1 MFPQPPTLESEE
13 TVASILSEAFE
24 SNSTGVAIDW
34 EHEDQITYEQLHDK
48 VQRLARRLRPQAPPG
63 TPVVVCLP
71 RSVAQI
77 VSIATI
83 QWLGAVYVP
92 LDPTIPQS
100 RLQGLLKRLQKPVI
114 LANQD
119 FLQRY
124 PNPQSIDG
132 TYLNVEQCL
141 ADDEEHAVEQSSPI
155 AIREPD
161 DLAIILFTSGSTG
174 EPKGVKLSNRNI
186 IEPIRYLSCQQDITT
201 RSRILQFAG
210 PAFDVHMLDIFCG
223 LFNAA
228 TLCLVTK
235 DKLLSQLA
243 FWINKMEASMI
254 HLTPSMLS
262 MLRPVDVPGI
272 RYMLSSGEAITQE
285 IIDTWASSA
294 VLLNLYGPCEASSI
308 VGSRLLPGDSA
319 SIIGKATPF
328 SNIIALQ
335 EDGQPAGPGESGE
348 IYCTGKTIFL
358 GYLGDESMT
367 RSKFRAQGPGL
378 PDLFGTG
385 DVGLVTEDGYLK
397 LLGRI
402 DTQVKINGQRVELQ
416 EIDHALTTIAAKAVT
431 RWRKDPGGQIR
442 LHSFATESSAFCYP
456 SDPCELRTDGQK
468 LIERLSGVCR
478 ATLPSYMV
486 PEIILVSAIP
496 LNASEKIDQ
505 KRLDLLLE
513 SHLQSASGILE
524 LDATAGNTATEQIV
538 ATMISEQLNRP
549 VRSAQSNL
557 LSMGLSSLDA
567 MAVLKQ
573 IHFEFAV
580 SLSLH
585 NFLQGPTVKQVAKMI
600 DEQAETRTADLSTQL
615 PKEDISIPNEEAIT
629 SPSQDRIFAA
639 DRLLANSA
647 YNCNFVLRLPSMDL
661 DVERL
666 RRAIF
671 HVYARHDVLHSTY
684 HDADSDGKEASP
696 NALPLV
702 RQRVWPVADLP
713 LQWTVVGPKDWEIVG
728 VQHKKSL
735 LESCMDRIATEAEIL
750 FNLSQESALRV
761 TVYELGSQQWIVHF
775 NVHHIAMDEWSFHIL
790 TREIEEFYSSE
801 QSFDAQSSPAA
812 VQYHEFAKWQ
822 RSTSLQHEYN
832 NHLQWWEK
840 RIGDELASLRP
851 EDLGPLP
858 PHVPSLPVEE
868 RDKSQ
873 LITQDLDS
881 DLFRSFQEQICAGST
896 AFVGWLALFQ
906 LLMARVSRKNEFLL
920 AVPATERGVSARF
933 IDVVGFCLNTVLIP
947 STVAPTDTFKTLL
960 ARTQETFLSCISHS
974 VPYEDVVANL
984 AAKRQTGRSSLQL
997 SVMFVLHDLRT
1008 TPGKAFDASSFLE
1021 TADYIQLPTKGAD
1034 FPLIVH
1040 IDPNYSPPRLIL
1052 QHRFDAFRASFVQTL
1067 GRGFAS
1073 LLQDVVH
1080 SGLEAPLMQ
1089 MNLISPRDARIL
1101 DSWAVAPK
1109 IPEHIRRAWL
1119 EKDGLTLVDLFHEVV
1134 ERYPG
1139 LLAVEGLTGEK
1150 FTYEQLYA
1158 RSAMLSRF
1166 LTRRY
1171 DISGQVVVIAMDKSP
1186 ALVITVLAV
1195 LLSGAAFLMIDP
1207 THKSILNAS
1216 KVSVSNASLM
1226 ITDSESYSAVN
1237 QIPRPAD
1244 TSILR
1249 FDETRWANEPATTIQ
1264 SSIPVSSGAWFCFTS
1279 GSTGNPKCFSIP
1291 HRAAAACLMSLIDYF
1306 QHGPGTRM
1314 PLLSNVVF
1322 DVSISSMLSPLLS
1335 GGTLCLAPSE
1345 SFVTDL
1351 ETTLR
1356 ALAITHMEAT
1366 PSVVATL
1373 SGPCALP
1380 SLQSLSLGGEPPV
1393 RDVTKMWMD
1402 KVDVYNIYCPAEC
1415 TIIGFIHR
1423 FKPSDDPEGMMRNI
1437 GRRTSPVR
1445 SMILDANKCPVLP
1458 GAVGYLH
1465 IGSYMDGKLGQLST
1479 GYLAPQ
1485 SANAKF
1491 SQDSRAGRIY
1501 NSGDLAYYDEEGNVH
1516 LIGRED
1522 DQVKLHGIR
1531 FDLSDVEATADAFL
1545 PPGGKCIAVIAGQP
1559 DKTLVAFVHHP
1570 SCASETKS
1578 THWALKLS
1586 PDTTPF
1592 LLDLRYQLETRL
1604 HDVMIPRYWIPISWI
1619 PQGNTGKVDRKL
1631 LQRWFEETAASD
1643 LDAVRSYATLANR
1656 SDPDDQI
1663 WEAELKAFDSHAI
1676 GMALRSAW
1684 QQTLG
1689 LADNRVSL
1697 HESFFHSGGDSI
1709 SAIRFCSRVRAKGI
1723 QGCTVGQLYRT
1734 SSLSA
1739 LLTALE
1745 SVQEQ
1750 STEPESTGTVPQDHF
1765 AGYGLLASRDQ
1776 SEGLKRDIQQ
1786 AIANTPWQET
1796 RMESVWPIRE
1806 IQRAMLLQSSSQ
1818 NGRYVVQVMLT
1829 LTGTLDF
1836 QRLRTAWQILQEA
1849 HPSLRTTFIPVYR
1862 ADTVEYFALIL
1873 KPLTDYSHF
1882 HPQVL
1887 DLPSGNQFE
1896 EWLEADRHRG
1906 FAFGDLFH
1914 RLTVFQSSPETHHLV
1929 LTIHH
1934 AINDGWSLGI
1944 MWKDLSE
1951 AYGMGSLSA
1960 RPSPAQ
1966 FLAMD
1971 LARDA
1976 GSSLDYW
1983 ISYLDG
1989 FEPFE
1994 VRPQALQS
2002 LQAAGEAAMNTKR
2015 LIVSI
2020 TPEQISDCA
2029 QAHRVTGATILEA
2042 VTAIFLARVT
2052 GRSDLAFGI
2061 TTSGRNA
2068 AVEGIDEM
2076 VGLFINTLPVR
2087 LNLDQHATLSSL
2099 LQHLAQDFASAIPH
2113 EHVALSQIVAKT
2125 PGSKSPFD
2133 TVLVYENFD
2142 TNHEQQFDETL
2153 ALSEIDGREFSEFP
2167 FMIIVEHTSQGT
2179 QIVFKWTNNL
2189 LQVEEAEAWLS
2200 QFASLLSEVV
2210 QLPDGEQKLK
2220 RFGRGTD
2227 YREFEQVK
2235 TLYNAHRNYIRE
2247 NPTED
2252 TTLTALFTKSVAQ
2265 HREKI
2270 ALQSG
2275 TESLSFRELDERSNE
2290 VACGLLRANVCPG
2303 DVVPLVFS
2311 RCPDMIV
2318 AMLGV
2323 LKAGAAYCPLD
2334 PKAPSLRLQRLI
2346 SKVQGRIVVLQRD
2359 ILSPE
2364 TVQSIR
2370 AMGLQVACIDTL
2382 TNKGAASTDSTAL
2395 PGVSP
2400 DDRCYVLFT
2409 SGTTGEPKGCILSHR
2424 AVSNAVR
2431 ETARIYNTGIG
2442 TRMLLFA
2449 NYIFDASVI
2458 DIYGCLSS
2466 GAKLCFASEDDLRS
2480 DLNEVVARF
2489 SITSLHLTPSVLRF
2503 LDPDRCTTLQTLV
2516 SGGEKLPTSLRNTW
2530 AARLRLF
2537 DGYGPT
2543 EAAVQVSA
2551 TPIVDPHDS
2560 PTIQQIIPGNFV
2572 LLLDQHGLVPRVGQ
2586 VGEICIGGKQLF
2598 DGYIGEADL
2607 TARAITTMPG
2617 LDENLSLYRT
2627 GDLGLYTADM
2637 EIHIIGRKDSQVKIS
2652 GQRIEVQEVENI
2664 LVTAPGVLSAGVA
2677 VWRNQLIAVV
2687 QQKEW
2692 TEEVALSD
2700 ATWQS
2705 FCEARLPAQLI
2716 PTHFLQGTVP
2726 LNTSQKV
2733 DRKQLAQVVAS
2744 KMQDVSTA
2752 GCSSEQEAQTG
2763 AEAYILKVISDL
2775 LGTQVIDAE
2784 ASFASIGLSSL
2795 PLMELRAI
2803 VSHHFSRELSFS
2815 ELNSAGNAR
2824 RLAARLDSASP
2835 ITPSSESA
2843 PLHLVNDQV
2852 EALSTQRRMWLAQQR
2867 LQDETYNVCSLLT
2880 LKDASASRMAEA
2892 IRYVVHHIDAFRLTF
2907 TWNSHTN
2914 CLQQALKS
2922 ELTVPVE
2929 LVAMK
2934 DLTEIQEASRQY
2946 AQRCWDLEN
2955 GPMAQFVVFDR
2966 GAEGIAIFYN
2976 IHHILVDEWT
2986 TQQMLE
2992 TILDVYF
2999 NRSSGLKYGSTVEY
3013 AGLASQYGPGSSLYD
3028 KTMAG
3033 LLKHLDDV
3041 PSFDTS
3047 NWPTPPAGQATR
3059 ESANIRHFVPSSE
3072 FEQFKRT
3079 CSGAG
3084 ISWFSALL
3092 GLFQLLLHRYTST
3105 QELGVLIP
3113 VSMRG
3118 ALASSGDVFGNM
3130 VNTALLRSVREGEK
3144 TLRQFLEQT
3153 AASVN
3158 FAMDTVVVP
3167 FEDVLAQLKTTV
3179 SEHSVI
3185 FVAQEQ
3191 GASVASKQIVD
3202 ITRETFHARPV
3213 AFDLQL
3219 TLTSTKE
3226 GIVLD
3231 FQYDRSKFEASYMH
3245 EIAMGYAQLLQ
3256 CAFSLCDTP
3265 VKHIDLC
3272 TPEQRQMM
3280 EAFANFPTV
3289 KPPCRDALL
3298 HELFEET
3305 ATRQPGSIA
3314 VDHWDGE
3321 QHTLTTYQELDAKA
3335 ATLARLLQAEYGVR
3349 VGDIVPVFVDQ
3360 GTIYVIS
3367 VLAVLKTGA
3376 TFTPMAQDGTWPAN
3390 RVTGIVTECS
3400 SKVVIADIETPENL
3414 PCPTLQIHSVD
3425 FSGKGET
3432 APIVCEATPDTISYI
3447 LWTSGT
3453 TGAPKG
3459 VMIPHSSAV
3468 TYFREAAACL
3478 YQGTAADRTF
3488 QFASPVF
3495 DASMEDL
3502 FHTFVEGGTLCTAP
3516 RQLLLSDLHNVFRA
3530 LHPTVA
3536 DLTPTVI
3543 SLLEPFLGSFRVLV
3557 TAGEPQNEK
3566 VRADWTKSSTRL
3578 INACGPAENTVI
3590 SYFGPVTPTS
3600 NIRSIGRPVASVV
3613 TLILDAFG
3621 KVCPRHALGTLWL
3634 GGSQLFTA
3642 YLNQPELTA
3651 RVFIN
3656 HPRYGR
3662 LYNSGDVAYYDSE
3675 GQIIHCGRGDDQ
3687 VKIRGQ
3693 RLELS
3698 GINSMIEECDFVRRA
3713 LVMKDKEKL
3722 IAFVVWADEPE
3733 RPVTELLAET
3743 LNPDE
3748 HSKLKALRESM
3759 KAKASSA
3766 MIPSIWIQVNKVPLR
3781 QSGKADHKL
3790 LRSLITHQET
3800 SEDESGKP
3808 PVTPVEH
3815 VLHDACCRTLGLR
3828 AVGMERNVFEL
3839 GMDSFLVMR
3848 FLSETRKHLPKCRLT
3863 LRHVAEA
3870 PTLEG
3875 LAAGIEV
3882 PDVDHQALVCLELPA
3897 VSRFDRES
3905 TALVPAS
3912 SVQTRFYWAQAL
3924 LADATYNVPSLYKLD
3939 GLLPGRVESVMASI
3953 LNEHAIFR
3961 TTFVSDGDALRQK
3974 LHTTSQVEVR
3984 QCDLASLDGNDA
3996 THAMRDM
4003 CIKDA
4008 ATVFDLKKGPLGR
4021 VILFLL
4027 PGESSFLFLNF
4038 HHIIIDEQSMRQLVH
4053 EVARR
4058 AGQIEATP
4066 VVTPTG
4072 GPQYADFAEQEQ
4084 KLLQNPDMQAESK
4097 SFWQE
4102 YLSNFTPVNIPP
4114 FHLGSGKPQ
4123 RAMCHYDFTLPQDSL
4138 SWVRKQGLT
4147 NFSAFLS
4154 LYMILLHRV
4163 WNLADATVT
4172 IPASQRADQGSTEM
4186 YGCFINTVPVRA
4198 QLSGNRRLGP
4208 FLKSMSRDL
4217 FRVLHKSYLP
4227 YDQILDAAKI
4237 GTDNLPLMF
4246 IYHEASKDVCD
4257 GLVDAHHL
4265 LRETN
4270 SETSGQ
4276 SKFPVTFSMTL
4287 GEQKEVWNVTLNVE
4301 YDMSMIQRKSVDQL
4315 CEHFASLLRA
4325 VSQSADDISIGH
4337 LDILTPQEKELVQ
4350 IQQRNISAVHREKLA
4365 PRFVHQ
4371 LVRDQ
4376 AAQFPDQ
4383 IACDFEGKETVT
4395 YRELWNKV
4403 EHISAGLIS
4412 FRQGVDNKVGIFMD
4426 AGIDRIA
4433 SILAVL
4439 NCGMAWVPLE
4449 VSLPVARL
4457 VTIVEDCQ
4465 PQVILTTQTLGS
4477 DHNTV
4482 LQELHNATAH
4492 QVPLYRLPSAAPTTE
4507 APTVVVADHL
4517 QQSDLAYILYTSG
4530 STGKPKGVQVEHLPL
4545 LNAILAF
4552 RSLYECGR
4560 DSRFLQFVPWT
4571 FDISIMDVF
4580 ASLTTGATLCL
4591 GGKDFLLSNFNSIF
4605 SRMQITHILA
4615 SPTMMSLL
4623 TPEEAPTLK
4632 VLSSGAEA
4640 MTAKV
4645 RDVWADRV
4653 TVFNAFGPTEACIYN
4668 LVSRVRRDLE
4678 PNNIGMPTPGNTA
4691 FIVNEELGLC
4701 PVGTI
4706 GQLAIGGVQLSRGYL
4721 NRPEANRAFVNH
4733 PLLGRIY
4740 LTGDY
4745 AIRNHDQSITYLG
4758 RMDTQT
4764 KIHGQRV
4771 ELEEISNTALAHPA
4785 MHNTLAMVVDRAS
4798 TSHLALIFEPSGR
4811 GGSTVRQT
4819 EMQALDARD
4828 FQGIISEVHSNLL
4841 SILPHY
4847 AVPSLFIPISFMAM
4861 NANQKTDRKRAAA
4874 LVADLSDTQLLSY
4887 SVEAQEKAANLP
4899 LETEQEFLI
4908 ADTMRQVLKVR
4919 EIFANSNFFAMGGT
4933 SISAIRL
4940 CSILRRSGFTLIVNH
4955 VYAHPTVAELA
4966 ANVRYKSPVT
4976 MASDNKLASWGN
4988 IHPIPI
4994 MDWFI
4999 DQQKINPN
5007 WNNQAHL
5014 LRMAR
5019 SVTFTDTEQAWQ
5031 RITEIHPSL
5040 RIRCSS
5046 STRAPPRLY
5055 IPIQSSSRDY
5065 AIIRRAVP
5073 SEKAME
5079 LMIPQVQA
5087 SLDITKGPVSA
5098 LAWIETPSTTYCL
5111 IVIHHLAIDIVSW
5124 QIIFDD
5130 LEQIL
5135 AGESVLPEGSSFRR
5149 WSLQVRERQKS
5160 ALPRGLDT
5168 TANCSGS
5175 EQHENHRIVPAF
5187 ASHRHRNV
5195 QSTVAI
5201 IETSLAADLTQL
5213 CLTDA
5218 NKTHRTEP
5226 VELLLAGLTLALYR
5240 WRQIRRVELTLESHG
5255 RELQNE
5261 ALDLS
5266 RTVGWFTY
5274 LYPAVFAIPLPSI
5287 SGSSRRR
5294 EIDSD
5299 SDSDGTTR
5307 GSYTTHDSDS
5317 DSDSNSGCSSRSSSS
5332 SSIPRDDKTGV
5343 VIPALVSLT
5352 KATRRTASQGTDFA
5366 VSNQSG
5372 AGDHPVLMFNYAG
5385 TYHSGNT
5392 GDGQLFD
5399 AVTLPSV
5406 ETSMED
5412 PRNVRPS
5419 VLDFNCGAKDGVMSL
5434 SILYS
5439 QAMHAEEDVQA
5450 LLTFWKEGVEEIVKE
5465 CVGY

>member
-1 MFPQPPTLESEE
+1 MFPQSPTLGSED
-13 TVASILSEAFE
+13 TVASILSDAFE
-24 SNSTGVAIDW
+24 SNLGGVAIDW
-34 EHEDQITYEQLHDK
+34 EHEEQITYEQLRGK
-48 VQRLARRLRPQAPPG
+48 VQRLARRLRPQTPPG
-63 TPVVVCLP
+63 TSVVVCLP
-71 RSVAQI
+71 RSIAQI
-77 VSIATI
+77 VSIATV

-100 RLQGLLKRLQKPVI
+100 RLDGLLKRLQKPVI

-124 PNPQSIDG
+124 SDPQLIDG
-132 TYLNVEQCL
+132 TYFNAEQCL
-141 ADDEEHAVEQSSPI
+141 ADDEWHAVEESSQPI
-155 AIREPD
+155 ATRAPD

-186 IEPIRYLSCQQDITT
+186 IEPIRYLSGEQDITPN
-201 RSRILQFAG
+201 SRILQFAG
-210 PAFDVHMLDIFCG
+210 PSFDVHMLDIFCG

-243 FWINKMEASMI
+243 LWINQMEANMI

-262 MLRPVDVPGI
+262 MLRPEDVPGI

-294 VLLNLYGPCEASSI
+294 VLFNLYGPCEASSI

-328 SNIIALQ
+328 SKIIVLR
-335 EDGQPAGPGESGE
+335 EDGQPADPGESGE
-348 IYCTGKTIFL
+348 IYCTGKTVFL
-358 GYLGDESMT
+358 GYLGSETMT
-367 RSKFRAQGPGL
+367 RSKFRVQGPGL

-385 DVGLVTEDGYLK
+385 DVGIVDEDGYLK
-397 LLGRI
+397 LLGRV

-416 EIDHALTTIAAKAVT
+416 EIDHALATIAAKAVT

-442 LHSFATESSAFCYP
+442 LHSFVTESSDFCYP
-456 SDPCELRTDGQK
+456 SDPCELLTDGQEF
-468 LIERLSGVCR
+468 IDRLSGVCR
-478 ATLPSYMV
+478 ATLPSYMI
-486 PEIILVSAIP
+486 PEIIPVSAIP

-505 KRLDLLLE
+505 KRLDLLLQ

-524 LDATAGNTATEQIV
+524 QDAMAGNTATEQII
-538 ATMISEQLNRP
+538 AEMISEQLNRP
-549 VRSAQSNL
+549 VRSARSNL

-567 MAVLKQ
+567 MAVLKH
-573 IHFEFAV
+573 IYFEFAV

-585 NFLQGPTVKQVAKMI
+585 NFLQSPTVKQIAKMV
-600 DEQAETRTADLSTQL
+600 DEQAETRTADLSTQS
-615 PKEDISIPNEEAIT
+615 PEKDKSIHNDEAIT

-639 DRLLANSA
+639 DKLLANSA

-666 RRAIF
+666 RQAVLQ
-671 HVYARHDVLHSTY
+671 VYARHDVLHSTY
-684 HDADSDGKEASP
+684 HEVDSDGQEAG
-696 NALPLV
+696 AHQLPRV
-702 RQRVWPVADLP
+702 RQRVWPVTDLP
-713 LQWTVVGPKDWEIVG
+713 PQWTVVSFKDLETIS
-728 VQHKKSL
+728 VQQKKSV
-735 LESCMDRIATEAEIL
+735 LESSMDRIATDAEVL

-775 NVHHIAMDEWSFHIL
+775 NIHHIAMDEWSFHIL
-790 TREIEEFYSSE
+790 TREIEDIYSSE
-801 QSFDAQSSPAA
+801 QSLDPHSSPA
-812 VQYHEFAKWQ
+812 VQYSEFAKWQ
-822 RSTSLQHEYN
+822 RSTLLQQGYK
-832 NHLQWWEK
+832 NHLHWWEE
-840 RIGDELASLRP
+840 RIGDEMASLRP
-851 EDLGPLP
+851 EDLAPLP
-858 PHVPSLPVEE
+858 PHVPSLSVEE

-873 LITQDLDS
+873 LIMQDLDS
-881 DLFRSFQEQICAGST
+881 DIFRSFQEQICAGST

-920 AVPATERGVSARF
+920 AVPATERGVSAEF

-947 STVAPTDTFKTLL
+947 CTVAPTDTYRTLL

-974 VPYEDVVANL
+974 IPYEEVVTNL
-984 AAKRQTGRSSLQL
+984 AAKRPTGRSSLQL
-997 SVMFVLHDLRT
+997 NVMFVLHDLRANSE
-1008 TPGKAFDASSFLE
+1008 KASAASSFLE
-1021 TADYIQLPTKGAD
+1021 SADYIQLPTKGAD

-1052 QHRFDAFRASFVQTL
+1052 QHRFDAFRASFIQTL

-1073 LLQDVVH
+1073 LLQDVVQ
-1080 SGLEAPLMQ
+1080 SGLEAPLIQ
-1089 MNLISPRDARIL
+1089 MNPISPKDARTL
-1101 DSWAVAPK
+1101 DSWAVAPI
-1109 IPEHIRRAWL
+1109 IPEHTRRAWI
-1119 EKDGLTLVDLFHEVV
+1119 ESNGLTLVDLFHEVV

-1139 LLAVEGLTGEK
+1139 HSAIEDLTGEK
-1150 FTYEQLYA
+1150 LTYEQLYA

-1166 LTRRY
+1166 ITRTY
-1171 DISGQVVVIAMDKSP
+1171 GISDQVVVIAMDKSP
-1186 ALVITVLAV
+1186 KLVISVLAV
-1195 LLSGAAFLMIDP
+1195 LLSGATFLMIDP
-1207 THKSILNAS
+1207 THKIILNES
-1216 KVSVSNASLM
+1216 KVSISNASLI
-1226 ITDSESYSAVN
+1226 ITDSGNYSAVN
-1237 QIPRPAD
+1237 RIPRPANIG
-1244 TSILR
+1244 ILR
-1249 FDETRWANEPATTIQ
+1249 FEETSWANESAETIQ
-1264 SSIPVSSGAWFCFTS
+1264 PSIPVSSGAWLCFTS

-1291 HRAAAACLMSLIDYF
+1291 HSSAAACLMGLIDYF
-1306 QHGPGTRM
+1306 HHGPGTRM

-1351 ETTLR
+1351 EVTLQ
-1356 ALAITHMEAT
+1356 ALAVTHMEAT

-1373 SGPCALP
+1373 SGPSALP

-1393 RDVTKMWMD
+1393 REVTKMWMG

-1423 FKPSDDPEGMMRNI
+1423 FTPSDDPEGMMRNI
-1437 GRRTSPVR
+1437 GRMTPPVR
-1445 SMILDANKCPVLP
+1445 AMILDANKQPVLP

-1465 IGSYMDGKLGQLST
+1465 IGSYLDGKLGQLST

-1485 SANAKF
+1485 SANSKF
-1491 SQDSRAGRIY
+1491 SQDSRVGRIY
-1501 NSGDLAYYDEEGNVH
+1501 NSGDLAYYDEDGNVH

-1531 FDLSDVEATADAFL
+1531 FDLSDVEATADAIL
-1545 PPGGKCIAVIAGQP
+1545 SPGGKCIAVIAGQP

-1570 SCASETKS
+1570 SCAPASRS
-1578 THWALKLS
+1578 THWALKIS

-1592 LLDLRYQLETRL
+1592 LLHLRSQLENRL

-1643 LDAVRSYATLANR
+1643 LDTVRQYATLKTSA
-1656 SDPDDQI
+1656 DPDDNS
-1663 WEAELKAFDSHAI
+1663 WETALESFDSHAI
-1676 GMALRSAW
+1676 GKALRSAW

-1689 LADNRVSL
+1689 LADNQVSL
-1697 HESFFHSGGDSI
+1697 QESFFHSGGDSI
-1709 SAIRFCSRVRAKGI
+1709 SAIRFCSRARAGGI

-1734 SSLSA
+1734 SSLST

-1750 STEPESTGTVPQDHF
+1750 STEPETKVALPRDNFTG
-1765 AGYGLLASRDQ
+1765 YKLLASRDQ
-1776 SEGLKRDIQQ
+1776 SADIKRDIQQ
-1786 AIANTPWQET
+1786 AIANTTWHET
-1796 RMESVWPIRE
+1796 HMEGVWPIRE
-1806 IQRAMLLQSSSQ
+1806 IQKAMLLQSSSQ

-1829 LTGTLDF
+1829 LNGTLDF
-1836 QRLRTAWQILQEA
+1836 QRLRNAWRLLQEA
-1849 HPSLRTTFIPVYR
+1849 HPSLRTTFIPVYS
-1862 ADTVEYFALIL
+1862 ADTVEYFALIV
-1873 KPLTDYSHF
+1873 KPLTDYSNF
-1882 HPQVL
+1882 HPHVL
-1887 DLPSGNQFE
+1887 DLPSGSQFE

-1906 FAFGDLFH
+1906 FTFGDLFH

-1944 MWKDLSE
+1944 MWKDLAE
-1951 AYGMGSLSA
+1951 AYGVGSLCA
-1960 RPSPAQ
+1960 RPSPAR

-1971 LARDA
+1971 LARDPR
-1976 GSSLDYW
+1976 SSLDYW
-1983 ISYLDG
+1983 TSYLDG

-1994 VRPQALQS
+1994 VRPHALQG
-2002 LQAAGEAAMNTKR
+2002 LQASGESAMKTKR

-2029 QAHRVTGATILEA
+2029 KAHRVTGATVLEA

-2052 GRSDLAFGI
+2052 GRSDLAFGL

-2087 LNLDQHATLSSL
+2087 VHLDDHATMSSL

-2113 EHVALSQIVAKT
+2113 EHVALSQIFAKAQ
-2125 PGSKSPFD
+2125 GSKSPFD

-2142 TNHEQQFDETL
+2142 THHVQQFDESLT
-2153 ALSEIDGREFSEFP
+2153 LSEIDGREFSEFL
-2167 FMIIVEHTSQGT
+2167 FMVIVEHTLQGT
-2179 QIVFKWTNNL
+2179 QIVFKWTNDL
-2189 LQVEEAEAWLS
+2189 LRIEEAESWLS
-2200 QFASLLSEVV
+2200 QFASLLSEVI
-2210 QLPDGEQKLK
+2210 QLSDGEQKL
-2220 RFGRGTD
+2220 GSLGMATD

-2235 TLYNAHRNYIRE
+2235 SLYDAHRRHIRE
-2247 NPTED
+2247 HATED
-2252 TTLTALFTKSVAQ
+2252 TLNALFKKTVVEHGENVAL
-2265 HREKI
+2265 H
-2270 ALQSG
+2270 SS
-2275 TESLSFRELDERSNE
+2275 TESISFRELDERSE
-2290 VACGLLRANVCPG
+2290 KVASNLIRENVRPG
-2303 DVVPLVFS
+2303 DVVPIVFS

-2334 PKAPSLRLQRLI
+2334 PKAPLLRLQRLI
-2346 SKVQGRIVVLQRD
+2346 SKVQGQIIVLDRD

-2364 TVQSIR
+2364 TVQHIQ
-2370 AMGLQVACIDTL
+2370 AMGLKVAFIETL
-2382 TNKGAASTDSTAL
+2382 TKNGAASTGNPAL
-2395 PGVSP
+2395 PGVRP
-2400 DDRCYVLFT
+2400 NDTCYVLFT
-2409 SGTTGEPKGCILSHR
+2409 SGTTGEPKGCILSHG

-2431 ETARIYNTGIG
+2431 ETARIYNTGAG

-2458 DIYGCLSS
+2458 DIYGCLST
-2466 GAKLCFASEDDLRS
+2466 GATLWFASEDDLRS
-2480 DLNEVVARF
+2480 DLNEVVTRF
-2489 SITSLHLTPSVLRF
+2489 SITSLHLTPSVMRL
-2503 LDPDRCTTLQTLV
+2503 LDPDRCITIQTLV
-2516 SGGEKLPTSLRNTW
+2516 SGGEKLSTSLRETW

-2551 TPIVDPHDS
+2551 TQIVNHGDVS
-2560 PTIQQIIPGNFV
+2560 TIQQIIPGNFV
-2572 LLLDQHGLVPRVGQ
+2572 LLRDQHGLVPRVGQ
-2586 VGEICIGGKQLF
+2586 VGEICIAGKQLF
-2598 DGYIGEADL
+2598 DGYVGEPDL
-2607 TARAITTMPG
+2607 TVQAMTTMPG
-2617 LDENLSLYRT
+2617 LDQNLSLYCT
-2627 GDLGLYTADM
+2627 GDLGVYTPDM
-2637 EIHIIGRKDSQVKIS
+2637 NIRILGRKDSQVKIS
-2652 GQRIEVQEVENI
+2652 GQRIEVQEVENVLI
-2664 LVTAPGVLSAGVA
+2664 TAPGVLSAGVA

-2687 QQKEW
+2687 QQKESA
-2692 TEEVALSD
+2692 EILLSD
-2700 ATWQS
+2700 TTWRL
-2705 FCEARLPAQLI
+2705 FCEARLPAQLV
-2716 PTHFLQGTVP
+2716 PTNFLHGTVP
-2726 LNTSQKV
+2726 LNTSGKV
-2733 DRKQLAQVVAS
+2733 DRRQLAQLVKSRMENAS
-2744 KMQDVSTA
+2744 KA
-2752 GCSSEQEAQTG
+2752 GCSREQGAQTE
-2763 AEAYILKVISDL
+2763 AESYILKVISDL
-2775 LGTQVIDAE
+2775 LGTQAIDAE
-2784 ASFASIGLSSL
+2784 ASFTSIGLSSL

-2803 VSHHFSRELSFS
+2803 VSHHFDRELSFS

-2835 ITPSSESA
+2835 IPALPKSVS
-2843 PLHLVNDQV
+2843 LHHGDQV

-2880 LKDASASRMAEA
+2880 LKDVSASRMAEA

-2907 TWNSHTN
+2907 TWNSDKSS
-2914 CLQQALKS
+2914 LQQTLQS
-2922 ELTVPVE
+2922 ESAVPVE
-2929 LVAMK
+2929 LVAME
-2934 DLTEIQEASRQY
+2934 DLTEIKKTSRQY

-2955 GPMAQFVVFDR
+2955 GPMALFIVFDR
-2966 GAEGIAIFYN
+2966 GAENIAIFYN

-2992 TILDVYF
+2992 TILDVYV
-2999 NRSSGLKYGSTVEY
+2999 NRSSAHKFGSTVKY
-3013 AGLASQYGPGSSLYD
+3013 AGLVSHYGPGSPLYD
-3028 KTMAG
+3028 KSMAD

-3041 PSFDTS
+3041 PPFDTT
-3047 NWPTPPAGQATR
+3047 NWPAPSVEAAARG
-3059 ESANIRHFVPSSE
+3059 SANIVHFVPSSE
-3072 FEQFKRT
+3072 FEQFKQT
-3079 CSGAG
+3079 CSRDG

-3130 VNTALLRSVREGEK
+3130 VNTALVRSVRDGAK

-3191 GASVASKQIVD
+3191 GASVATNNIVD
-3202 ITRETFHARPV
+3202 ITRDTFNSHPV

-3219 TLTSTKE
+3219 TLTSSKDGT
-3226 GIVLD
+3226 VLD
-3231 FQYDRSKFEASYMH
+3231 FQYDRSKFEASYMQ
-3245 EIAMGYAQLLQ
+3245 EIAMGYVQLLQ
-3256 CAFSLCDTP
+3256 CAFALCDTP
-3265 VKHIDLC
+3265 LKDIDLC
-3272 TPEQRQMM
+3272 TPEQRDMM
-3280 EAFANFPTV
+3280 EAFANFSTV
-3289 KPPCRDALL
+3289 KPPCRDVLL
-3298 HELFEET
+3298 HELFEQT
-3305 ATRQPGSIA
+3305 AARQPDSLA

-3321 QHTLTTYQELDAKA
+3321 RHTLTTYQELDNKA
-3335 ATLARLLQAEYGVR
+3335 ATLARLLQAEYGVQ
-3349 VGDIVPVFVDQ
+3349 VGDIVPIFVDQ

-3376 TFTPMAQDGTWPAN
+3376 TFTPMAQDGTWPAD

-3400 SKVVIADIETPENL
+3400 AKVVIADIGTPEDL
-3414 PCPTLQIHSVD
+3414 PCPTLQIDSVD
-3425 FSGKGET
+3425 FSVEET
-3432 APIVCEATPDTISYI
+3432 APIVCGATPDTISYI

-3468 TYFREAAACL
+3468 TYFREAAAHL
-3478 YQGTAADRTF
+3478 FQGTAADRTF

-3530 LHPTVA
+3530 LRPTAA

-3543 SLLEPFLGSFRVLV
+3543 SLLEPFVGCFRVLV

-3578 INACGPAENTVI
+3578 INACGPAENTVG

-3600 NIRSIGRPVASVV
+3600 NIRSIGHPFASVV
-3613 TLILDAFG
+3613 AFIFDAFG
-3621 KVCPRHALGTLWL
+3621 KLCPRHAIGTIWL
-3634 GGSQLFTA
+3634 GGSQLFKA
-3642 YLNQPELTA
+3642 YLNKPELTA

-3656 HPRYGR
+3656 HPKYGR
-3662 LYNSGDVAYYDSE
+3662 LWNSGDVAYYDSE
-3675 GQIIHCGRGDDQ
+3675 GHIIHCGRGDDQ

-3698 GINSMIEECDFVRRA
+3698 GINSMIEESDFVRRA

-3722 IAFVVWADEPE
+3722 VAFVVWADEPE
-3733 RPVTELLAET
+3733 RPVSELSAET
-3743 LNPDE
+3743 LNPNE
-3748 HSKLKALRESM
+3748 HVRLKALRESM

-3781 QSGKADHKL
+3781 QSGKADHRL

-3800 SEDESGKP
+3800 PEDESGKP

-3848 FLSETRKHLPKCRLT
+3848 FLSEIRKHLPQCRLT
-3863 LRHVAEA
+3863 LRHVAEV

-3882 PDVDHQALVCLELPA
+3882 PDVNQQSPVRLELPA
-3897 VSRFDRES
+3897 VSRFDRGS

-3912 SVQTRFYWAQAL
+3912 SIQTRFYCAQVL
-3924 LADATYNVPSLYKLD
+3924 LADATYNVPSFYKLD
-3939 GLLPGRVESVMASI
+3939 GLLPDAVESAIVSI

-3961 TTFVSDGDALRQK
+3961 TTFVSGGDALRQK
-3974 LHTTSQVEVR
+3974 LHATSQVEVR
-3984 QCDLASLDGNDA
+3984 RCDLASLDGDDA
-3996 THAMRDM
+3996 MHLMRDM

-4008 ATVFDLKKGPLGR
+4008 AAVFDLEEGPVGR
-4021 VILFLL
+4021 VFLFLL
-4027 PGESSFLFLNF
+4027 PGDSSFLFLNF

-4058 AGQIEATP
+4058 AGRVDATP
-4066 VVTPTG
+4066 VVTTG
-4072 GPQYADFAEQEQ
+4072 RGPQYADFAEQEQ
-4084 KLLQNPDMQAESK
+4084 KLLQDSDMQAESK
-4097 SFWQE
+4097 RFWQE
-4102 YLSNFTPVNIPP
+4102 YLSDFIPVNIPP
-4114 FHLGSGKPQ
+4114 FHVGSGKPQ
-4123 RAMCHYDFTLPQDSL
+4123 RAMCHYDFTLPQESL
-4138 SWVRKQGLT
+4138 GWVRKQGLT

-4154 LYMILLHRV
+4154 LYMILLRRV

-4172 IPASQRADQGSTEM
+4172 IPASQRADQVPTDM

-4198 QLSGNRRLGP
+4198 QLSGDCLLGP
-4208 FLKSMSRDL
+4208 FLKSMSTNL
-4217 FRVLHKSYLP
+4217 FRVLQKSYLP

-4237 GTDNLPLMF
+4237 GTHDLPLMF
-4246 IYHEASKDVCD
+4246 VYHEASKDVFD
-4257 GLVDAHHL
+4257 GFIDAHNL
-4265 LRETN
+4265 LRETD

-4276 SKFPVTFSMTL
+4276 SKFPVTFSVTL
-4287 GEQKEVWNVTLNVE
+4287 GEQKALWNVSINVE
-4301 YDMSMIQRKSVDQL
+4301 YDTSRIQRKSVDIL
-4315 CEHFASLLRA
+4315 CEHFESLLHA
-4325 VSQSADDISIGH
+4325 VSQSSDDRILIGN
-4337 LDILTPQEKELVQ
+4337 LDILTPGEKELVE
-4350 IQQRNISAVHREKLA
+4350 IQQRTIDAVNRERAA
-4365 PRFVHQ
+4365 PKFVHQ

-4395 YRELWNKV
+4395 YRQLWNKV

-4412 FRQGVDNKVGIFMD
+4412 FREGVDNKVGVFMD

-4465 PQVILTTQTLGS
+4465 PQVILTTQALNS
-4477 DHNTV
+4477 DQKTV
-4482 LQELHNATAH
+4482 LQELHKATAH
-4492 QVPLYRLPSAAPTTE
+4492 RVPLYNLPSAVSTTE
-4507 APTVVVADHL
+4507 APTVVADNL
-4517 QQSDLAYILYTSG
+4517 QPSDLAYILYTSG
-4530 STGKPKGVQVEHLPL
+4530 STGKPKGVQIEHLPL
-4545 LNAILAF
+4545 LNATLAF
-4552 RSLYECGR
+4552 RALYECGR

-4591 GGKDFLLSNFNSIF
+4591 GGKEFLLSNFHSIL
-4605 SRMQITHILA
+4605 SRMKITHILI

-4623 TPEEAPTLK
+4623 TPEQAPALK
-4632 VLSSGAEA
+4632 VLSSSGES
-4640 MTAKV
+4640 MTTKV
-4645 RDVWADRV
+4645 RDVWAERV
-4653 TVFNAFGPTEACIYN
+4653 TVLNAFGPTETCIYS

-4678 PNNIGMPTPGNTA
+4678 PNNIGTPTTGNTA
-4691 FIVNEELGLC
+4691 FIVTEELGLC

-4721 NRPEANRAFVNH
+4721 NRPEENRAFVDH
-4733 PLLGRIY
+4733 PLLGRVY

-4771 ELEEISNTALAHPA
+4771 ELEEISNTALSHPA
-4785 MHNTLAMVVDRAS
+4785 MHNALAMVVTRGN
-4798 TSHLALIFEPSGR
+4798 TSHLALLFEPSGR
-4811 GGSTVRQT
+4811 GSAVRQT
-4819 EMQALDARD
+4819 DMQALDATD
-4828 FQGIISEVHSNLL
+4828 FQATVSEVHSQLL
-4841 SILPHY
+4841 STLPRY
-4847 AVPSLFIPISFMAM
+4847 AVPSLCIPVSFLAM
-4861 NANQKTDRKRAAA
+4861 NVNGKTDRKQATA

-4887 SVEAQEKAANLP
+4887 SVEAHEQGANLP

-4908 ADTMRQVLKVR
+4908 ADAMRQILKAR
-4919 EIFANSNFFAMGGT
+4919 DIFANSNFFAMGGT

-4955 VYAHPTVAELA
+4955 VYAHATVAELA
-4966 ANVRYKSPVT
+4966 ANVRYKSPAT
-4976 MASDNKLASWGN
+4976 MVSDTKLTSWGN

-4994 MDWFI
+4994 MDWYI
-4999 DQQKINPN
+4999 DQQKANPN
-5007 WNNQAHL
+5007 WTNQAHL
-5014 LRMAR
+5014 LRMAG
-5019 SVTFTDTEQAWQ
+5019 SVTFTDTVEAWQ

-5040 RIRCSS
+5040 RIRCNSS
-5046 STRAPPRLY
+5046 LTPPRLY
-5055 IPIQSSSRDY
+5055 IPTHSSSRDY
-5065 AIIRRAVP
+5065 AVTRHSVS
-5073 SEKAME
+5073 SEEAME
-5079 LMIPQVQA
+5079 SIIPQAQA

-5098 LAWIETPSTTYCL
+5098 LAWIETPSATYCL
-5111 IVIHHLAIDIVSW
+5111 IVIHHLAVDIVSW

-5135 AGESVLPEGSSFRR
+5135 AGGSILPEGDSFRR
-5149 WSLQVRERQKS
+5149 WSLHVRERQKS
-5160 ALPRGLDT
+5160 ALPRAVDT
-5168 TANCSGS
+5168 AQCPESP
-5175 EQHENHRIVPAF
+5175 HENHRIVPGF
-5187 ASHRHRNV
+5187 ASRRHQNL
-5195 QSTVAI
+5195 QATVAI
-5201 IETSLAADLTQL
+5201 VETSLAADLTQL
-5213 CLTDA
+5213 CLTEA
-5218 NKTHRTEP
+5218 NKMHGTEP
-5226 VELLLAGLTLALYR
+5226 VELLLAGLALALYR

-5274 LYPAVFAIPLPSI
+5274 LYHAVFALPPGGATD
-5287 SGSSRRR
+5287 SGSSHTP
-5294 EIDSD
+5294 SG
-5299 SDSDGTTR
+5299 S
-5307 GSYTTHDSDS
+5307 GSYTPSGSDS
-5317 DSDSNSGCSSRSSSS
+5317 DSDSSSGRSST
-5332 SSIPRDDKTGV
+5332 RDKTS
-5343 VIPALVSLT
+5343 VIPALVSGT
-5352 KATRRTASQGTDFA
+5352 KATRRTASQGADFA
-5366 VSNQSG
+5366 VSTDRPG
-5372 AGDHPVLMFNYAG
+5372 AVDAPVLMFNYAG
-5385 TYHSGNT
+5385 AYHT
-5392 GDGQLFD
+5392 GSTGGPFD
-5399 AVTLPSV
+5399 AVRRLAV

-5412 PRNVRPS
+5412 PRNIRPS
-5419 VLDFNCGAKDGVMSL
+5419 VLDFNCGARDGVMDL

-5439 QAMHAEEDVQA
+5439 RAMHAEEDVHA
-5450 LLTFWKEGVEEIVKE
+5450 LLMRWREAVEEIVEE
-5465 CVGY
+5465 CTSS

>member
-1 MFPQPPTLESEE
+1 MFPQPPILESEE
-13 TVASILSEAFE
+13 TVASILSAAVE
-24 SNSTGVAIDW
+24 SNLGGVAIDW
-34 EHEDQITYEQLHDK
+34 EHEEQITYEQLRGK
-48 VQRLARRLRPQAPPG
+48 VQRLARRLRSQAPPG

-71 RSVAQI
+71 RSIAQI
-77 VSIATI
+77 VSIATV

-100 RLQGLLKRLQKPVI
+100 RLDGLLKRLQKPVI

-124 PNPQSIDG
+124 SDPQLIDG
-132 TYLNVEQCL
+132 TYFNVEQCL
-141 ADDEEHAVEQSSPI
+141 TDDEGHAVETSSQPI
-155 AIREPD
+155 ATREPD

-186 IEPIRYLSCQQDITT
+186 IEPIRYLTCQQDITPH
-201 RSRILQFAG
+201 SRILQFAG

-243 FWINKMEASMI
+243 FWINRMEANMI

-262 MLRPVDVPGI
+262 MLRPEEVPGI

-328 SNIIALQ
+328 SNIIALR

-348 IYCTGKTIFL
+348 IFCTGKTIFL
-358 GYLGDESMT
+358 GYLGDEIMT

-378 PDLFGTG
+378 SDLFGTG
-385 DVGLVTEDGYLK
+385 DVGIVTENGYLK

-402 DTQVKINGQRVELQ
+402 DSQVKINGQRVELQ
-416 EIDHALTTIAAKAVT
+416 EIDHALSTIAAKAVT

-442 LHSFATESSAFCYP
+442 LHSFITESSAFCYP
-456 SDPCELRTDGQK
+456 SDPCELLTDGQEF
-468 LIERLSGVCR
+468 IDRLSAVCR

-486 PEIILVSAIP
+486 PEIIPVSAIP

-524 LDATAGNTATEQIV
+524 LDATAGITATEQTI
-538 ATMISEQLNRP
+538 ANIISEQLNRP
-549 VRSAQSNL
+549 VRSARSNL

-567 MAVLKQ
+567 MAVLKH
-573 IHFEFAV
+573 IYLEFAV

-585 NFLQGPTVKQVAKMI
+585 NFLQSPTVKQVARMV
-600 DEQAETRTADLSTQL
+600 DEQTETRTAAPSPQL
-615 PKEDISIPNEEAIT
+615 PKGGMLLQNDEAIT

-639 DRLLANSA
+639 DKLLANSA

-666 RRAIF
+666 RRAVF
-671 HVYARHDVLHSTY
+671 QVYARHDVLHSTY
-684 HDADSDGKEASP
+684 HDVDSDGKEAGP

-713 LQWTVVGPKDWEIVG
+713 PQWTVVSLKELEIISVRHNNS
-728 VQHKKSL
+728 VF
-735 LESCMDRIATEAEIL
+735 ESSMDCIATDAEVL
-750 FNLSQESALRV
+750 FDLSQESALRV

-775 NVHHIAMDEWSFHIL
+775 NIHHIAMDEWSFHIL
-790 TREIEEFYSSE
+790 TREIEDFYQSE
-801 QSFDAQSSPAA
+801 HCLDPHSSPA
-812 VQYHEFAKWQ
+812 VQYSEFAEWQ
-822 RSTSLQHEYN
+822 RSILLQQEYN
-832 NHLQWWEK
+832 NHLHWWDE
-840 RIGDELASLRP
+840 RIGDEMASLRP

-858 PHVPSLPVEE
+858 PHVPSLSVEE

-873 LITQDLDS
+873 LIMQDLDS
-881 DLFRSFQEQICAGST
+881 DIFRSFQEQICAGST

-920 AVPATERGVSARF
+920 AVPATERGVSAKF

-947 STVAPTDTFKTLL
+947 STVAPTDTFRTLL

-974 VPYEDVVANL
+974 VPYEEVVTNL
-984 AAKRQTGRSSLQL
+984 AAKRPTGRSSLQL
-997 SVMFVLHDLRT
+997 NVMFVLHDLRAN
-1008 TPGKAFDASSFLE
+1008 PGKASDAGSFLE
-1021 TADYIQLPTKGAD
+1021 SADYIQLPSKGAD

-1040 IDPNYSPPRLIL
+1040 IDPNYSPPRVIL

-1073 LLQDVVH
+1073 LLQDVVQ
-1080 SGLEAPLMQ
+1080 SGLEAPLIQ
-1089 MNLISPRDARIL
+1089 MNQISPQDARTL
-1101 DSWAVAPK
+1101 DSWAVASRV
-1109 IPEHIRRAWL
+1109 PEQISRAWI
-1119 EKDGLTLVDLFHEVV
+1119 ESTGLTLVDLFHEVV

-1139 LLAVEGLTGEK
+1139 HLAVEDLTGEK
-1150 FTYEQLYA
+1150 LTYEQLYA

-1166 LTRRY
+1166 ITRTHG
-1171 DISGQVVVIAMDKSP
+1171 ISDQVVVIAMDKSP
-1186 ALVITVLAV
+1186 KLVISVLAV
-1195 LLSGAAFLMIDP
+1195 LLSGATFLMIDP
-1207 THKSILNAS
+1207 THKSILNES
-1216 KVSVSNASLM
+1216 KVSVSKASLI
-1226 ITDSESYSAVN
+1226 ITDAGSYSAVN
-1237 QIPRPAD
+1237 QIPRPAHTAIVRFEE
-1244 TSILR
+1244 TS
-1249 FDETRWANEPATTIQ
+1249 WANESAKTIQ
-1264 SSIPVSSGAWFCFTS
+1264 SSVPVSSGAWLCFTS

-1291 HRAAAACLMSLIDYF
+1291 HSSAAACLMSLIDYF
-1306 QHGPGTRM
+1306 HHGPGTRM

-1351 ETTLR
+1351 EVTLR
-1356 ALAITHMEAT
+1356 ALAVTHMEAT

-1373 SGPCALP
+1373 TGPFALP

-1393 RDVTKMWMD
+1393 REVTKMWMD

-1423 FKPSDDPEGMMRNI
+1423 FKSSDDPEGMMRNI
-1437 GRRTSPVR
+1437 GRMTPPVR
-1445 SMILDANKCPVLP
+1445 SMILDANKNPVLP

-1485 SANAKF
+1485 SANSKF
-1491 SQDSRAGRIY
+1491 SQDSRVGRIY
-1501 NSGDLAYYDEEGNVH
+1501 NSGDLAYYDEDGNVH

-1531 FDLSDVEATADAFL
+1531 FDLSDVEATGDAVL

-1570 SCASETKS
+1570 SWAPESKS
-1578 THWALKLS
+1578 THWALEIS

-1592 LLDLRYQLETRL
+1592 LLDLRFQLENRL

-1643 LDAVRSYATLANR
+1643 LDTVRPYATLKAR
-1656 SDPDDQI
+1656 PDPEDNV
-1663 WEAELKAFDSHAI
+1663 WEAALEAFDSHAI
-1676 GMALRSAW
+1676 GKALRSAW

-1689 LADNRVSL
+1689 LADNQVSL
-1697 HESFFHSGGDSI
+1697 QESFFHSGGDSI
-1709 SAIRFCSRVRAKGI
+1709 SAIRFCSRARARGI

-1739 LLTALE
+1739 LLAALE
-1745 SVQEQ
+1745 AVQQQ
-1750 STEPESTGTVPQDHF
+1750 STEPESKATVSQDNF
-1765 AGYGLLASRDQ
+1765 AGYRLLASRDE
-1776 SEGLKRDIQQ
+1776 SEDLKRDIQQ
-1786 AIANTPWQET
+1786 AIANTTWQET
-1796 RMESVWPIRE
+1796 HMEGVWPIRE
-1806 IQRAMLLQSSSQ
+1806 IQKAMLLQSSSQ

-1829 LTGTLDF
+1829 LTGILDF
-1836 QRLRTAWQILQEA
+1836 QRLRNAWRLLQEA

-1862 ADTVEYFALIL
+1862 ADTVEYFALVV
-1873 KPLTDYSHF
+1873 KALTDYTNF
-1882 HPQVL
+1882 HPHVL
-1887 DLPSGNQFE
+1887 DLPSGSQFE

-1906 FAFGDLFH
+1906 FTFGDLFH
-1914 RLTVFQSSPETHHLV
+1914 RVTVFQSSPETHHLV

-1960 RPSPAQ
+1960 RPSPAR
-1966 FLAMD
+1966 FLALD
-1971 LARDA
+1971 LARDP

-1983 ISYLDG
+1983 KSYLDG
-1989 FEPFE
+1989 FESFE
-1994 VRPQALQS
+1994 VRPHALQS
-2002 LQAAGEAAMNTKR
+2002 LQDSGRSAMKTKR

-2029 QAHRVTGATILEA
+2029 KAHRVTSATVLEA

-2087 LNLDQHATLSSL
+2087 VHLDQHATMSSL

-2113 EHVALSQIVAKT
+2113 EHVALSQIFAKAQ
-2125 PGSKSPFD
+2125 GSKSPFD

-2142 TNHEQQFDETL
+2142 TNHEQQFDESLT
-2153 ALSEIDGREFSEFP
+2153 LSEIDGREFSEFP
-2167 FMIIVEHTSQGT
+2167 FMVIVEHTLQGT
-2179 QIVFKWTNNL
+2179 QIVFKWSDNL
-2189 LQVEEAEAWLS
+2189 LHVEEAESWLS
-2200 QFASLLSEVV
+2200 QFASLLSEVI
-2210 QLPDGEQKLK
+2210 QLPDGEQKIERL
-2220 RFGRGTD
+2220 GMATD
-2227 YREFEQVK
+2227 YGEFEQVK
-2235 TLYNAHRNYIRE
+2235 ASYDAHRRYLRQNA
-2247 NPTED
+2247 TED
-2252 TTLTALFTKSVAQ
+2252 TLNGLFKKSVVQ
-2265 HREKI
+2265 HGENI
-2270 ALQSG
+2270 ALRSL
-2275 TESLSFRELDERSNE
+2275 TESLSFRELDERSE
-2290 VACGLLRANVCPG
+2290 KVAFNLIRENVCPG
-2303 DVVPLVFS
+2303 DVVPIVFS

-2323 LKAGAAYCPLD
+2323 LKVGAAYCPLD
-2334 PKAPSLRLQRLI
+2334 PKAPLLRLQGLI
-2346 SKVQGRIVVLQRD
+2346 SKVQGRIIVLERD

-2364 TVQSIR
+2364 TVQHIQ
-2370 AMGLQVACIDTL
+2370 AMGLKVAFIETL
-2382 TNKGAASTDSTAL
+2382 TENGAASTDNPAL

-2400 DDRCYVLFT
+2400 NDRCYVLFT

-2431 ETARIYNTGIG
+2431 ETTRIYNTGAG

-2458 DIYGCLSS
+2458 DIYGCLST
-2466 GAKLCFASEDDLRS
+2466 GATLCFASEDDLRS

-2489 SITSLHLTPSVLRF
+2489 SITSLHLTPSVMRF
-2503 LDPDRCTTLQTLV
+2503 LDPDRCTTIQTLV
-2516 SGGEKLPTSLRNTW
+2516 SGGEKLSTSLRETW

-2543 EAAVQVSA
+2543 ESAVQVSA
-2551 TPIVDPHDS
+2551 TQVVDHDGTS
-2560 PTIQQIIPGNFV
+2560 TIRQIIPGNFV

-2586 VGEICIGGKQLF
+2586 VGEICIAGKQLF
-2598 DGYIGEADL
+2598 DGYIGEPDL
-2607 TARAITTMPG
+2607 TAQALTTMPG
-2617 LDENLSLYRT
+2617 LDQNLSLYRT
-2627 GDLGLYTADM
+2627 GDLAVYTPDM
-2637 EIHIIGRKDSQVKIS
+2637 NIRLIGRKDSQVKIS
-2652 GQRIEVQEVENI
+2652 GQRIEVQEVENVLI
-2664 LVTAPGVLSAGVA
+2664 TAPGVLSAGVA

-2687 QQKEW
+2687 QQKEPAE
-2692 TEEVALSD
+2692 TELSD
-2700 ATWQS
+2700 TIWRL
-2705 FCEARLPAQLI
+2705 FCEARLPAQLV
-2716 PTHFLQGTVP
+2716 PTHFLRGMVP
-2726 LNTSQKV
+2726 LNTSSKV
-2733 DRKQLAQVVAS
+2733 DRRQLAQLVES

-2752 GCSSEQEAQTG
+2752 GCSSEQEAQTR
-2763 AEAYILKVISDL
+2763 AEAYILKIISDL

-2835 ITPSSESA
+2835 IPALSKSA
-2843 PLHLVNDQV
+2843 PLHHDDQV

-2880 LKDASASRMAEA
+2880 LKGVSASRMAEA
-2892 IRYVVHHIDAFRLTF
+2892 IRHVVHHIDAFRLTF
-2907 TWNSHTN
+2907 TWNSDKN
-2914 CLQQALKS
+2914 SLEQALKS
-2922 ELTVPVE
+2922 KSTVPVE
-2929 LVAMK
+2929 LVAME
-2934 DLTEIQEASRQY
+2934 DLTEIKKTSRQY

-2955 GPMAQFVVFDR
+2955 GPMALFVVFDR
-2966 GAEGIAIFYN
+2966 GAENIAIFYN

-2992 TILDVYF
+2992 TILDVYV
-2999 NRSSGLKYGSTVEY
+2999 NRPSALTFGSTVQY
-3013 AGLASQYGPGSSLYD
+3013 AGLASQYGPGSPLYD
-3028 KTMAG
+3028 KSMAD
-3033 LLKHLDDV
+3033 LLKHLDDI
-3041 PSFDTS
+3041 PPFDTT
-3047 NWPTPPAGQATR
+3047 NWPAPPAEAAARG
-3059 ESANIRHFVPSSE
+3059 SANIVNFVPSSE
-3072 FEQFKRT
+3072 FEQFKLT
-3079 CSGAG
+3079 CARDG
-3084 ISWFSALL
+3084 ISWFSASL

-3130 VNTALLRSVREGEK
+3130 VNTALVRSVREGAK

-3191 GASVASKQIVD
+3191 GASVATNNVVD
-3202 ITRETFHARPV
+3202 ITRETFNSRPV
-3213 AFDLQL
+3213 AFDLQM
-3219 TLTSTKE
+3219 TLTSTKD
-3226 GIVLD
+3226 GTVLD
-3231 FQYDRSKFEASYMH
+3231 LQYDGSKFEPSYMQ
-3245 EIAMGYAQLLQ
+3245 EIAIGYAQLLQ
-3256 CAFSLCDTP
+3256 CAFSLRDTP
-3265 VKHIDLC
+3265 LKDIDLC
-3272 TPEQRQMM
+3272 TPEQRDMM

-3289 KPPCRDALL
+3289 KPPCRDVLL

-3305 ATRQPGSIA
+3305 AARQPDSIA

-3321 QHTLTTYQELDAKA
+3321 QHILTTYQELDAKA
-3335 ATLARLLQAEYGVR
+3335 ATLARLLQAEYGVH
-3349 VGDIVPVFVDQ
+3349 VGDIVPIFVDQ

-3376 TFTPMAQDGTWPAN
+3376 TFTPMAQDGTWPAD

-3400 SKVVIADIETPENL
+3400 AKVVIADIETPEDL
-3414 PCPTLQIHSVD
+3414 LCPTLQIHSVD
-3425 FSGKGET
+3425 FSVEGT
-3432 APIVCEATPDTISYI
+3432 SPIACGATPDTISYI

-3478 YQGTAADRTF
+3478 FQGTAADRTF

-3530 LHPTVA
+3530 LRPTAA

-3543 SLLEPFLGSFRVLV
+3543 SLLEPFVGSFRVLV

-3566 VRADWTKSSTRL
+3566 VRADWTKSSTQL
-3578 INACGPAENTVI
+3578 INACGPAENTVG

-3600 NIRSIGRPVASVV
+3600 NIRSIGHPFASVV
-3613 TLILDAFG
+3613 AFVFDAFG
-3621 KVCPRHALGTLWL
+3621 KLCPRHAIGTIWL
-3634 GGSQLFTA
+3634 GGSQLFKA
-3642 YLNQPELTA
+3642 YLNKPELTA

-3656 HPRYGR
+3656 HPKYGR
-3662 LYNSGDVAYYDSE
+3662 LWNSGDVAYYDSE
-3675 GQIIHCGRGDDQ
+3675 GHIIHCGRGDDQ

-3698 GINSMIEECDFVRRA
+3698 GINSMIEESDFVRRA

-3722 IAFVVWADEPE
+3722 VAFVVWADEPE
-3733 RPVTELLAET
+3733 RPVTELIAET
-3743 LNPDE
+3743 LNPNE
-3748 HSKLKALRESM
+3748 HVKLKALRESM

-3781 QSGKADHKL
+3781 QSGKADHRL
-3790 LRSLITHQET
+3790 LRSLITHPET
-3800 SEDESGKP
+3800 PEDESGKP

-3815 VLHDACCRTLGLR
+3815 VLHDSCCRTLGLR

-3848 FLSETRKHLPKCRLT
+3848 FLSEIRKHLPQCRLT
-3863 LRHVAEA
+3863 LRHVAEV

-3882 PDVDHQALVCLELPA
+3882 PDMNQQSPLRLELPA
-3897 VSRFDRES
+3897 LSRFDRGS

-3912 SVQTRFYWAQAL
+3912 SIQTRFYCAQAL
-3924 LADATYNVPSLYKLD
+3924 LADATYNVPSFYKLD
-3939 GLLPGRVESVMASI
+3939 GLLPDAVESAIVSI
-3953 LNEHAIFR
+3953 LDDHAIFR
-3961 TTFVSDGDALRQK
+3961 TTFISDGDALRQK
-3974 LHTTSQVEVR
+3974 LHTTSQVEFR
-3984 QCDLASLDGNDA
+3984 RCDLASLDGNDA
-3996 THAMRDM
+3996 MHFMRDM

-4008 ATVFDLKKGPLGR
+4008 ATVFDLEEGPLGR

-4027 PGESSFLFLNF
+4027 QGDSGFLFLNF

-4058 AGQIEATP
+4058 AGHNDATP
-4066 VVTPTG
+4066 VVTTKG
-4072 GPQYADFAEQEQ
+4072 RPQYADFAEQEQ
-4084 KLLQNPDMQAESK
+4084 KLLQNPDTQAESK
-4097 SFWQE
+4097 RFWQE
-4102 YLSNFTPVNIPP
+4102 YLSNLTPVNIPP
-4114 FHLGSGKPQ
+4114 FHVGSGQPQ
-4123 RAMCHYDFTLPQDSL
+4123 RAMCHYDFTLPQESL
-4138 SWVRKQGLT
+4138 SWIRKQGLT

-4154 LYMILLHRV
+4154 LYMILLQRV

-4172 IPASQRADQGSTEM
+4172 IPASQRADQIPTDM

-4198 QLSGNRRLGP
+4198 QLSGACLLGP
-4208 FLKSMSRDL
+4208 FLKSMSRNL
-4217 FRVLHKSYLP
+4217 FQVLQKSYLP

-4237 GTDNLPLMF
+4237 GTHDLPLMF
-4246 IYHEASKDVCD
+4246 VYHETSKDVFD
-4257 GLVDAHHL
+4257 GFIDAHNL
-4265 LRETN
+4265 LRETD

-4276 SKFPVTFSMTL
+4276 SKFPVTFSVTL
-4287 GEQKEVWNVTLNVE
+4287 DEQNELWNVSLNVE
-4301 YDMSMIQRKSVDQL
+4301 YDMSRIQGKSVDIL
-4315 CEHFASLLRA
+4315 CEHFESLLHA
-4325 VSQSADDISIGH
+4325 VSQCADDIRIGH
-4337 LDILTPQEKELVQ
+4337 LEILTPGEKELVE
-4350 IQQRNISAVHREKLA
+4350 IQQRTIDAVDRKRAA
-4365 PRFVHQ
+4365 PKFVHL

-4403 EHISAGLIS
+4403 EHISGGLIS

-4465 PQVILTTQTLGS
+4465 PQVILTAQTLES
-4477 DHNTV
+4477 EHNTV
-4482 LQELHNATAH
+4482 LQELHKATAH
-4492 QVPLYRLPSAAPTTE
+4492 WVPLYNLPSAVPTTE
-4507 APTVVVADHL
+4507 APAVVADHL
-4517 QQSDLAYILYTSG
+4517 QPSDLAYILYTSG
-4530 STGKPKGVQVEHLPL
+4530 STGKPKGVQVEHFPL

-4552 RSLYECGR
+4552 RALYECGR

-4591 GGKDFLLSNFNSIF
+4591 GGKEFLLSNLNSIF

-4632 VLSSGAEA
+4632 VLSSGGES
-4640 MTAKV
+4640 MTTKV

-4653 TVFNAFGPTEACIYN
+4653 TVFNAFGPTETCIYS

-4678 PNNIGMPTPGNTA
+4678 PNNIGLPTAGNTA

-4721 NRPEANRAFVNH
+4721 NRPEENRAFVDH
-4733 PLLGRIY
+4733 PQLGRVY

-4745 AIRNHDQSITYLG
+4745 AIRNHNQSITYLG

-4764 KIHGQRV
+4764 KIHGQRI
-4771 ELEEISNTALAHPA
+4771 ELEEISNTALSHPA
-4785 MHNTLAMVVDRAS
+4785 MHNALAMVVDRGN
-4798 TSHLALIFEPSGR
+4798 TSHLALLFEPSGR
-4811 GGSTVRQT
+4811 GSAGRQA
-4819 EMQALDARD
+4819 EMQALDAMD
-4828 FQGIISEVHSNLL
+4828 FQSTVSEVHSKLL
-4841 SILPHY
+4841 STLPRY
-4847 AVPSLFIPISFMAM
+4847 AVPSLCIPVSFMAM
-4861 NANQKTDRKRAAA
+4861 NVNGKTDRKRATA

-4887 SVEAQEKAANLP
+4887 SVEAHEQGANLP

-4908 ADTMRQVLKVR
+4908 ADAMRQVLKAR
-4919 EIFANSNFFAMGGT
+4919 DIFANSNFFAMGGT

-4966 ANVRYKSPVT
+4966 GNVRYKSPVN
-4976 MASDNKLASWGN
+4976 MVSDTKLTSWGN

-4994 MDWFI
+4994 MDWYI

-5014 LRMAR
+5014 LQMAR
-5019 SVTFTDTEQAWQ
+5019 SVTFTDTVEAWQ
-5031 RITEIHPSL
+5031 GITGIHPSL
-5040 RIRCSS
+5040 RIRCN
-5046 STRAPPRLY
+5046 STSAPPRLY
-5055 IPIQSSSRDY
+5055 IPIHPSSRDY
-5065 AIIRRAVP
+5065 AVTRHSVP
-5073 SEKAME
+5073 SEEAME
-5079 LMIPQVQA
+5079 SIIPQTQA
-5087 SLDITKGPVSA
+5087 SLDITKGPVCA
-5098 LAWIETPSTTYCL
+5098 LAWIETPSATYCL
-5111 IVIHHLAIDIVSW
+5111 IIIHHLAIDIVSW
-5124 QIIFDD
+5124 QVIFDD
-5130 LEQIL
+5130 LEQL
-5135 AGESVLPEGSSFRR
+5135 LSGESILPEGDSFRR
-5149 WSLQVRERQKS
+5149 WSLQVRERQAS
-5160 ALPRGLDT
+5160 ALPGALNTAKGLE
-5168 TANCSGS
+5168 S
-5175 EQHENHRIVPAF
+5175 QHENYLIVPDF
-5187 ASHRHRNV
+5187 VSRRHRNT

-5201 IETSLAADLTQL
+5201 VETSLAADLTQL

-5218 NKTHRTEP
+5218 NKMHSTEP
-5226 VELLLAGLTLALYR
+5226 VELLLAGLALALSR
-5240 WRQIRRVELTLESHG
+5240 WRQISRFELTLESHG

-5274 LYPAVFAIPLPSI
+5274 LYNAVFTIPPSRATD
-5287 SGSSRRR
+5287 SGS
-5294 EIDSD
+5294 DSE
-5299 SDSDGTTR
+5299 STH
-5307 GSYTTHDSDS
+5307 GSYTHS
-5317 DSDSNSGCSSRSSSS
+5317 DSDSNSGRSRT
-5332 SSIPRDDKTGV
+5332 RDKTS
-5343 VIPALVSLT
+5343 VIPALLSVT

-5366 VSNQSG
+5366 VSSSSG
-5372 AGDHPVLMFNYAG
+5372 AADTPVLMFNYAG
-5385 TYHSGNT
+5385 AYHTGNT
-5392 GDGQLFD
+5392 GGLFH
-5399 AVTLPSV
+5399 AVNLPSV
-5406 ETSMED
+5406 ETSMDD
-5412 PRNVRPS
+5412 PRNIRPS
-5419 VLDFNCGAKDGVMSL
+5419 VLDFNCAAKDGVMDL

-5439 QAMHAEEDVQA
+5439 QALHGEEDVQA
-5450 LLTFWKEGVEEIVKE
+5450 LLMSWREAMEEIIEE
-5465 CVGY
+5465 CTGC